1 MILTNYSIS
10 KCKKEENIEDQKNL
24 EESHEVEKIRYRRSI
39 KVFPLFKGIDENSLL
54 YSNKELLKEIL
65 IKY

>member
-39 KVFPLFKGIDENSLL
+39 KVFPLFKGQDENSLL
-54 YSNKELLKEIL
+54 YLNKELLKEIL